1 VLDSANPNARSDRLE
16 EQLVDLT
23 GIAFVTAVAALLG
36 FVLMRFRQPPI
47 VGYILAGVVLGPT
60 GFGLVAHTDSITEL
74 AELGVIMLLF
84 LIGME
89 LSVRVFRTVAG
100 IASIVT
106 AGQIA
111 VSLLVTAL
119 LGLLFGW
126 QLEAVIALAFIVAI
140 SSTAV
145 AMQMLDELGELRT
158 STGRITV
165 GVLIAQDIAVVP
177 MLVILSSFGAGGD
190 VRVVVVKLVIAAV
203 LIFALL
209 RYLSSRPGKLRLPF
223 TERMSGRVDMVA
235 LASVAFCFGAAAL
248 TSVFGLSAAF
258 GAFLAGLII
267 AGSTLRAEAIAATHP
282 IQSLLIVV
290 FFLSI
295 GLLIDLDYVLANFGT
310 VIVVVIAVLAA
321 KTVVNVLLLRLV
333 RRPWEQA
340 FPGGLI
346 MAQIGEFSFVLAASG
361 FASRA
366 VSPDTYR
373 LAIAVI
379 AISLL
384 VSPLWMVSLRRFQ
397 AIAEDGISSF
407 REALT
412 EVYASEIEE
421 FERGRLLVTRAVIY
435 SRRRMRAARV
445 AWQRRRRARRSA
457 AVAASATP
465 ADPPTTGVGSQQ
477 AVSADEPSP
486 QDGAADKGSTKS
498 STTSP
503 VAESESKAP

>member
-1 VLDSANPNARSDRLE
+1 ME
-16 EQLVDLT
+16 EHVVDLT
-23 GIAFVTAVAALLG
+23 GIAFVMAIAAMLG

-60 GFGLVAHTDSITEL
+60 GFGLVENAGSITVL

-89 LSVRVFRTVAG
+89 LSVRVFATVAG

-111 VSLLVTAL
+111 ASLGVAAL
-119 LGLLFGW
+119 LGLAFGW
-126 QLEAVIALAFIVAI
+126 DFEAVVALGFIVAI

-145 AMQMLDELGELRT
+145 AMQMLEELGELRT
-158 STGRITV
+158 ATGRITV

-177 MLVILSSFGAGGD
+177 MLVILSSFGSDSDLTG
-190 VRVVVVKLVIAAV
+190 LVIKLAIAAI

-209 RYLSSRPGKLRLPF
+209 RYLSTRPGKLRLPF

-248 TSVFGLSAAF
+248 TSVAGLSAAF
-258 GAFLAGLII
+258 GAFLAGLVI
-267 AGSTLRAEAIAATHP
+267 AGSTMRAEAIAATHP

-295 GLLIDLDYVLANFGT
+295 GLLIDLDYVIANLGT

-321 KTVVNVLLLRLV
+321 KTFINVLLLRLV
-333 RRPWEQA
+333 RTPWEQA

-346 MAQIGEFSFVLAASG
+346 MAQVGEFSFVLAASG
-361 FASRA
+361 LISGA
-366 VSPDTYR
+366 VSQDTYR

-397 AIAEDGISSF
+397 VIAHHGVTNF
-407 REALT
+407 REALA
-412 EVYASEIEE
+412 EVYAGEIGEI
-421 FERGRLLVTRAVIY
+421 ERGRLMVSRGALYA
-435 SRRRMRAARV
+435 RRRARAARI
-445 AWQRRRRARRSA
+445 AWQRRRRARRHP
-457 AVAASATP
+457 AASTARPEPGEAQVADAGPP
-465 ADPPTTGVGSQQ
+465 AEDAARPVDPAPI
-477 AVSADEPSP
+477 SP
-486 QDGAADKGSTKS
+486 ESGSTK
-498 STTSP
+498 
-503 VAESESKAP
+503 AG